1 VTSADRRRPGTARE
15 AGFTLLEVM
24 VAFMILAIVLTAMN
38 TVHVEAVRKG
48 AIAVDYREAREGA
61 DTVFRK
67 IVYEIDKPA
76 WPDGRTFTFDDEY
89 GALLGLKP
97 HVRDRWRAFRGVLR
111 KQPRMAA
118 GSDPTGRTPGLVDTQ
133 DRREEERRE
142 AREGDDEASRTGEEV
157 YLVSL
162 DVFLGEEAQAPFLTL
177 STYVP
182 MPESERTVPPAG
194 GGR

>member
-1 VTSADRRRPGTARE
+1 
-15 AGFTLLEVM
+15 M

-38 TVHVEAVRKG
+38 TVHVEAVRKA
-48 AIAVDYREAREGA
+48 AIAVDFREAREGA

-67 IVYEIDKPA
+67 IVYEIDKPM

-97 HVRDRWRAFRGVLR
+97 HLRDRWRAFRGVLR

-118 GSDPTGRTPGLVDTQ
+118 GTDPSGRTPGLVDDQ
-133 DRREEERRE
+133 DAREEERRE
-142 AREGDDEASRTGEEV
+142 AREGDEASRTGEEV

-162 DVFLGEEAQAPFLTL
+162 DVFLGEDAQTPFLTL

-182 MPESERTVPPAG
+182 MPESERTVPTTAG
-194 GGR
+194 GAGR